1 MIPNDVVRFESLLYV
16 SLMLD
21 ALNAAIFG
29 VFPDDPPAP
38 ARVNLLAAFFIGAL
52 AVLVWL
58 AARRQKNWARWT
70 VLGFFVLSVVSYAA
84 SFGEIPF
91 GVRVLI
97 DMVSMVLTAAG
108 FYFSFTPQAR
118 RWFA

>member
-1 MIPNDVVRFESLLYV
+1 MIPNDVVRFEVLLYA
-16 SLMLD
+16 SLILD

-38 ARVNLLAAFFIGAL
+38 PRVNLLAAFFIGAL

-58 AARRQKNWARWT
+58 AARHQKNWARWT
-70 VLGFFVLSVVSYAA
+70 VLGFFALSVVSYVA

-91 GVRVLI
+91 GIKVLL
-97 DMVSMVLTAAG
+97 DLLSMALSVAG
-108 FYFSFTPQAR
+108 FYYSFTPQAR